1 MPSTRQARIL
11 QTHLV
16 HYVQG
21 LFAKDYFGDHGVWAN
36 AEPFK
41 EFEMV
46 GTASKK
52 YFIHIYVS
60 AVRVQPHVAQTK
72 SNRDGRP
79 PKPFIGGRLP
89 CNVQGLLANIDTQR
103 P

>member
-11 QTHLV
+11 QTHQV

-89 CNVQGLLANIDTQR
+89 CNVQGLLANNDTQR